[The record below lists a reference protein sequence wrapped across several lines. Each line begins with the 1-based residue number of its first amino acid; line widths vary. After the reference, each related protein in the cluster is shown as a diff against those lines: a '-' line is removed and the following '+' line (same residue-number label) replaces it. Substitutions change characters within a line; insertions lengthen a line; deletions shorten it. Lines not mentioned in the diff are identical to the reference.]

1 MSTPIVLGLIRHI
14 LTVAGGYLVAQ
25 GTLTSG
31 DLTEL
36 IGGIVAL
43 VGVGWSVYAKRGAGQ
58 QNPPPDDQVAPD
70 DPAPRSTFSGMVLIA
85 GLGLLVLAILG
96 GGCASAGKAVT
107 ANIRLQCGTNSV
119 TVSQPKDTIIER
131 LEFDPTTGRLVLYGY
146 QSTANAAAVEAMR
159 AQAEM
164 QRQTMA
170 QGIRMIESLAE
181 RAAQSQGVPIAPR
194 SAPAPAAPV
203 LTAPA
208 AAPPTSAAANAPA
221 VSVRDDPS
229 KPWIQLDLEPAPPP
243 ANP

>member
-36 IGGIVAL
+36 IGGIVAI
-43 VGVGWSVYAKRGAGQ
+43 VGVGWSVYEKRAVRRSAPGAG
-58 QNPPPDDQVAPD
+58 PSTPGDSP
-70 DPAPRSTFSGMVLIA
+70 PRSTFTGMVLVA
-85 GLGLLVLAILG
+85 GLGLLVVAILG

-119 TVSQPKDTIIER
+119 TVSQPKDTIIDR
-131 LEFDPTTGRLVLYGY
+131 MEFDPATGRLILYGY

-170 QGIRMIESLAE
+170 QGLAMIQNLGAM
-181 RAAQSQGVPIAPR
+181 AAQSQGVPIAPR
-194 SAPAPAAPV
+194 SAGAAEATTVAAPAPSASSPAAPSPGV
-203 LTAPA
+203 R
-208 AAPPTSAAANAPA
+208 
-221 VSVRDDPS
+221 VRDDPS

-243 ANP
+243 TTP

>member
-1 MSTPIVLGLIRHI
+1 MSTPIVLGLIRHL

-36 IGGIVAL
+36 IGGVVAII
-43 VGVGWSVYAKRGAGQ
+43 GVGWSVYEKQTARKRASGL
-58 QNPPPDDQVAPD
+58 
-70 DPAPRSTFSGMVLIA
+70 DPAPSAEPPPRSTFTGMVLVA
-85 GLGLLVLAILG
+85 GLGLLVIAIFG

-131 LEFDPTTGRLVLYGY
+131 LEFDPTTGRLILYGY

-170 QGIRMIESLAE
+170 QGIAMIQNLGAM
-181 RAAQSQGVPIAPR
+181 AAQSQGVPIAPR
-194 SAPAPAAPV
+194 SAGATEATPVAAPAPVPASTSA
-203 LTAPA
+203 TAP
-208 AAPPTSAAANAPA
+208 T
-221 VSVRDDPS
+221 VRVRDDPS

-243 ANP
+243 PTP